1 MTDRRWPIPLVFH
14 YTGAKL
20 PSHARYSL
28 LKALRDWPNN
38 VYLIHDR
45 PVRFD
50 LEGLVVSD
58 PSAWYN
64 PKPFRAWADKTEMP
78 LSFREG
84 FWHHAVERF
93 FMLDQ
98 WSRTLKHDRFLHCE
112 LDVAIFQ
119 SVELEKVLE
128 TLPPAVYYPRASNS
142 HAGATWLFS
151 SSSTAF
157 SKLVSFLAENSGSAY
172 EMSLLARFLDEFPED
187 AIAAP
192 SHYTLEKLE
201 LGDDSS
207 LNSLQRWGGVIDV
220 HPLGTW
226 LLGDDPRNTR
236 AGPVFNRIYY
246 EGVGSKFVER
256 LRFHYSTGQ
265 DILKV
270 QGPTGE
276 SWPVFA
282 LHVHSKKMRTGY
294 VPILVRMHV
303 MFLSLPFRVPIAF
316 RGFGKWVSRP
326 LIRFADAI
334 YLLCFRKLSS
344 RRRSPDYDS

>member
-1 MTDRRWPIPLVFH
+1 
-14 YTGAKL
+14 
-20 PSHARYSL
+20 
-28 LKALRDWPNN
+28 
-38 VYLIHDR
+38 
-45 PVRFD
+45 
-50 LEGLVVSD
+50 
-58 PSAWYN
+58 
-64 PKPFRAWADKTEMP
+64 
-78 LSFREG
+78 
-84 FWHHAVERF
+84 
-93 FMLDQ
+93 
-98 WSRTLKHDRFLHCE
+98 
-112 LDVAIFQ
+112 
-119 SVELEKVLE
+119 
-128 TLPPAVYYPRASNS
+128 
-142 HAGATWLFS
+142 
-151 SSSTAF
+151 
-157 SKLVSFLAENSGSAY
+157 
-172 EMSLLARFLDEFPED
+172 MSLPARFLDEFPED

-192 SHYTLEKLE
+192 SHYTLERLE

-236 AGPVFNRIYY
+236 TGPVFNRTYY
-246 EGVGSKFVER
+246 EEVGSKFVER

-316 RGFGKWVSRP
+316 RGFGRWILNPVKRLTDKVYRLSHRKTLSR
-326 LIRFADAI
+326 IR
-334 YLLCFRKLSS
+334 YP
-344 RRRSPDYDS
+344 SP